1 VALHHAEAAEKVRL
15 QSFATTSNPRTAAFV
30 KTDAFE
36 VAQLMLR
43 GGETIARHSVPG
55 YSTVH
60 CVEGSVILETTQ
72 EIRLSRGDWLYLD
85 RDQGHSVEAIE
96 DSSLLVTILFD

>member
-1 VALHHAEAAEKVRL
+1 VALHHAKAGEKVRL
-15 QSFATTSNPRTAAFV
+15 QSFASTSDPRTTAFV

-36 VAQLMLR
+36 VAQLVLR

-55 YSTVH
+55 YATVH
-60 CVEGSVILETTQ
+60 CLEGSVILETEQ
-72 EIRLSRGDWLYLD
+72 EIRLSRGEWLYLD
-85 RDQGHSVEAIE
+85 RDQAHSVTAIE